1 MTQYNNNSKAKN
13 HLLGAIDEFF
23 FSKVMK
29 FPSPKEMWDKIQ
41 TTNEGDRKIKESKL
55 QTYKEQFEQLKMNE
69 DEDIAAYILR
79 VDQLVNT
86 IRGLGEEVEETIVVQ
101 KILRT
106 LPKRFNP
113 KISALEERTDL
124 KTMTVDQLHGT
135 LVAYEMRIED
145 EDTSRKE
152 VAFKVSSKQA
162 RKNKSTK
169 DKPTS
174 DESDDE

>member
-1 MTQYNNNSKAKN
+1 
-13 HLLGAIDEFF
+13 
-23 FSKVMK
+23 
-29 FPSPKEMWDKIQ
+29 MWEKLQ
-41 TTNEGDRKIKESKL
+41 TTYEGDNKVKEAKL
-55 QTYKEQFEQLKMNE
+55 QTYRGQFEQLRMNE

-86 IRGLGEEVEETIVVQ
+86 IRGLGEEVEETIVVR

-106 LPKRFNP
+106 IPKRFNP
-113 KISALEERTDL
+113 KIFALEERTDL
-124 KTMTVDQLHGT
+124 DTMTVGQLHGT

-152 VAFKVSSKQA
+152 AAFKVSSKQA
-162 RKNKSTK
+162 GKNKSMK

>member
-1 MTQYNNNSKAKN
+1 
-13 HLLGAIDEFF
+13 
-23 FSKVMK
+23 
-29 FPSPKEMWDKIQ
+29 MWDKLQ
-41 TTNEGDRKIKESKL
+41 TTYEGDHKVKEAKL
-55 QTYKEQFEQLKMNE
+55 QTYRGQFEQLRMNE

-86 IRGLGEEVEETIVVQ
+86 IRGLGEEVEETIVVR

-124 KTMTVDQLHGT
+124 DTMTVDQLHGT

-152 VAFKVSSKQA
+152 AAFKVSSKQA
-162 RKNKSTK
+162 GKNKSMK
-169 DKPTS
+169 DKLTS